1 MLQRLDED
9 PTDDLPP
16 AGGREGQQGLRGTW
30 TQPRTQRRSILVGHA
45 NTWHDPAIALNEG
58 ARFFAESVERHTQC
72 KRALESTGLWY
83 SWRSLRRF
91 LASCGEFPLRD
102 ADVLALTSW
111 SGQQPLALLE
121 APARNPVPA
130 LLAAAVACEPLFLNE
145 LRWLLR
151 GHPPRP
157 FTPPEAGGPGVRA
170 ANGVVVASRGVM
182 HQLAHAANA
191 VYTSP
196 FEECAV
202 MVIDGYGEGTAQ
214 SFYHYAGNRFELVHS
229 GRREVSLG
237 LLYAAVTQL
246 CGFDPYEGEEWKVMG
261 LAAFGKLRPEIYR
274 FFKERLAV
282 DGLDVRFRPVAGA
295 PYAFDTAAWR
305 ELEQLCGGFR
315 DPDDP
320 DVLKAADLAH
330 AFQRAFEELLV
341 ELAGNFADM
350 GSSRTW
356 PSAAAARSTPRRTAA
371 SCARPPSRPC
381 TCRARPGDD
390 GNALGAVL
398 YEKHHERA
406 EPRPLETMSPYLG
419 STLDPKEVRNALTL
433 GRVPFHEVAD
443 DAGLCAEVADMLAA
457 GRIVAWV
464 QGRAEFGP
472 RALGN
477 RSILADPRPA
487 DMKDRINSRVK
498 FREFYR
504 PLAPSIL
511 DEFGAEY
518 FEGYQASPYMERTL
532 PFRPEVRARVPAVV
546 HEDGSGRLQ
555 SVRREW
561 NPLFHSLL
569 TAFHERTGVPVLLNT
584 SFNVMGKP
592 IVHSVQ
598 DALAVYFTS
607 GLDALVIGRL
617 VVCR

>member
-1 MLQRLDED
+1 MNDERD
-9 PTDDLPP
+9 
-16 AGGREGQQGLRGTW
+16 G
-30 TQPRTQRRSILVGHA
+30 RRSILVGHA
-45 NTWHDPAIALNEG
+45 NTWHDPAVAISEG
-58 ARFFAESVERHTQC
+58 EHLFAEAVERPTQC
-72 KRALESTGLWY
+72 KRALEATGLWY
-83 SWRSLRRF
+83 AWRSMRRF
-91 LASCGEFPLRD
+91 FTSIGEFPLRD
-102 ADVLALTSW
+102 ADVLSLMSW

-121 APARNPVPA
+121 APARNPIPA
-130 LLAAAVACEPLFLNE
+130 LLAASVACEPLFLNE

-157 FTPPEAGGPGVRA
+157 FAPPDEGGPGVRGA
-170 ANGVVVASRGVM
+170 GGVVVASRGVT

-214 SFYHYAGNRFELVHS
+214 SFYRWVDNRFELIHS

-261 LAAFGKLRPEIYR
+261 LAAFGRERPEIYR
-274 FFKERLAV
+274 FFKDRLAV
-282 DGLDVRFRPVAGA
+282 DGLDVRFRPKAGA
-295 PYAFDTAAWR
+295 PYAFDTTSWR
-305 ELEQLCGGFR
+305 ELEDLCGSLRF
-315 DPDDP
+315 PDDP

-330 AFQRAFEELLV
+330 NFQRAFEELLV
-341 ELAGNFADM
+341 ELTANYGAM
-350 GSSRTW
+350 GISKNLAFGGGCALN
-356 PSAAAARSTPRRTAA
+356 SAANGRLVRETAFDA
-371 SCARPPSRPC
+371 LHVPCA
-381 TCRARPGDD
+381 PGDD

-398 YEKHHERA
+398 YEKYHERR
-406 EPRPLETMSPYLG
+406 EPRRPAVLSPYLG
-419 STLDPKEVRNALTL
+419 SALDPKDVRNALTL
-433 GRVPFHEVAD
+433 GGVAFREAADDTSLCEEVA
-443 DAGLCAEVADMLAA
+443 GMLAQ

-477 RSILADPRPA
+477 RSILADPRPV

-511 DEFGAEY
+511 DEHGAEY
-518 FEGYQASPYMERTL
+518 FEGYQPSPYMERTL
-532 PFRPEVRARVPAVV
+532 PFRPEVRSRIPAVV

-555 SVRREW
+555 SVRHEW
-561 NPLFHSLL
+561 NPLYHTLIR
-569 TAFHERTGVPVLLNT
+569 AFYERTGVPMLLNT

-598 DALAVYFTS
+598 DAIAVYFTS
-607 GLDALVIGRL
+607 GLDALVIGRFI
-617 VVCR
+617 VTR

>member
-1 MLQRLDED
+1 LG
-9 PTDDLPP
+9 TP
-16 AGGREGQQGLRGTW
+16 ASTR
-30 TQPRTQRRSILVGHA
+30 RTILIGHA

-58 ARFFAESVERHTQC
+58 DRFFAESVERHTQC

-91 LASCGEFPLRD
+91 LASVGEFPLKD

-130 LLAAAVACEPLFLNE
+130 LLAASVACEPLFLNE
-145 LRWLLR
+145 LRWMLR
-151 GHPPRP
+151 GHSPRP
-157 FTPPEAGGPGVRA
+157 FTPPEAGGPGVRP
-170 ANGVVVASRGVM
+170 ANGVAVSSRGVM

-214 SFYHYAGNRFELVHS
+214 SFFRFADNRFELLHS
-229 GRREVSLG
+229 GRPQVSLG
-237 LLYAAVTQL
+237 LLYAAVTQF

-261 LAAFGKLRPEIYR
+261 LGAFGRLRPELYR
-274 FFKERLAV
+274 FFKDRLEV
-282 DGLDVRFRPVAGA
+282 EGLDVRFRPASGA
-295 PYAFDTAAWR
+295 EYAFDTAAWR
-305 ELEQLCGGFR
+305 QLEDLAGGFR
-315 DPDDP
+315 APDDP

-350 GSSRTW
+350 GLSKNLAFGGGCALNSAANGRIVRETAFEALHV
-356 PSAAAARSTPRRTAA
+356 PSA
-371 SCARPPSRPC
+371 
-381 TCRARPGDD
+381 PGDD

-398 YEKHHERA
+398 YEKHHDRA

-419 STLDPKEVRNALTL
+419 STLDPREVRNALSL
-433 GRVPFHEVAD
+433 GGVSFHEAPD
-443 DAGLCAEVADMLAA
+443 DAALCAEVAEMLAA

-511 DEFGAEY
+511 DEHGPEY

-555 SVRREW
+555 SVRLEW
-561 NPLFHSLL
+561 NPLFHQLL
-569 TAFHERTGVPVLLNT
+569 TSFRERTGIPLVLNT

-598 DALAVYFTS
+598 DAVAVYFTS
-607 GLDALVIGRL
+607 GLDALIIGRL
-617 VVCR
+617 IVCR